1 MQELYE
7 KVSAMNKDFYNLRGQ
22 IVKAERRLDV
32 LDERLKMWAQYEQ
45 YKPIRQ
51 RLSKVKPGKRE
62 QYQQEHRV
70 ELANFEEAEHFLKD
84 LKASGEAITPKA
96 WKAEATK
103 LTAQKDMDYAK
114 MRAMRDEIKAVES
127 LRKAADQL
135 ARKGQRQQ
143 KEQER

>member
-7 KVSAMNKDFYNLRGQ
+7 KVSAINSAYYDLRGQ
-22 IVKAERRLDV
+22 IVKAERRLAV
-32 LDERLKMWAQYEQ
+32 LDKRLEMCAQYDK

-51 RLSKVKPGKRE
+51 QLNKVKPRKRE

-70 ELANFEEAEHFLKD
+70 ELADFEAAEHFLKD

-96 WKAEATK
+96 WRAEAAK
-103 LTAQKDMDYAK
+103 LTAQRDMDYEK
-114 MRAMRDEIKAVES
+114 MRAMRDEIKAIEN

-135 ARKGQRQQ
+135 ARERQHQ
-143 KEQER
+143 QNKQER